1 MHGNMVIILFI
12 MILQYTYIILIPI
25 YDINLLY
32 AVVIIGGTVHTYL
45 YYRYIWVCGDRMTFW
60 VVCECVVII

>member
-12 MILQYTYIILIPI
+12 MILQYTYIILISI

-32 AVVIIGGTVHTYL
+32 AVVIIGGAYIL
-45 YYRYIWVCGDRMTFW
+45 YMGLW
-60 VVCECVVII
+60 